1 MDIFKEKVVIVT
13 GAASGIGRA
22 LCEDLS
28 KQGAKLVMAD
38 RNQGQLEQ
46 AASAIKN
53 SGGIAKAVPLDV
65 TDFPSVKKMVDDAVS
80 EHGRLDYIFNNA
92 GVGVMGEARFFEYDD
107 WKKVIDINLYGVV
120 NGVAA
125 AYPLMVKQGFGHI
138 VNTSSLAGIVPTPV
152 EVSYVASKYAVVGLS
167 NALRIEGE
175 ALGVKVSVVCPGLID
190 TPIQDAIKLIKVDKE
205 QLKTVAPKF
214 MPVKD
219 CAREILAGVEKN
231 KAIILITGLTKIS
244 WVLQRLSPGLIRW
257 IWKNNLKKFRE
268 LY

>member
-1 MDIFKEKVVIVT
+1 MGVFQDKTVIVT

-22 LCEDLS
+22 VCEQLS
-28 KQGAKLVMAD
+28 QAGAKLVMAD
-38 RNQGQLEQ
+38 INEGLLKEVS
-46 AASAIKN
+46 ASISK
-53 SGGIAKAVPLDV
+53 GGHYAKPVVLDV
-65 TDFPSVKKMVDDAVS
+65 RDSNAVKKMVDDTVA

-205 QLKTVAPKF
+205 QLKTIAPKF

-219 CAREILAGVEKN
+219 CAKEIIAGVEKN

-244 WVLQRLSPGLIRW
+244 WVVQRLSPGLIRW
-257 IWKNNLKKFRE
+257 IWKNNLKKFRK